1 MDFSDVVKNRYANR
15 SYSDRRVPEQ
25 TIRELLD
32 LMRYTCSALNLQ
44 PWRVKVVGS
53 QEARDSLYQATWGEM
68 QVKTCS
74 HVLVLCADTDYP
86 GLIEKY
92 ERTMRTEGVDEA
104 KRVHLVKAAT
114 EESEAMT
121 AEQKLLWSQKQV
133 YILLGNTVNAAC
145 ALGLASCPM
154 EAFYPDE
161 VAQVLSLPA
170 HLVPTVLVAVGY
182 PTQRGSVWWRYT
194 VDELLI

>member
-1 MDFSDVVKNRYANR
+1 MDFRDVVKNRYANR
-15 SYSDRRVPEQ
+15 SYTERRVPEE
-25 TIRELLD
+25 TIAELLD

-44 PWRVKVVGS
+44 PWRVKVVGD
-53 QEARDSLYQATWGEM
+53 QEARDRLYEATWGEI

-86 GLIEKY
+86 ALIEKY
-92 ERTMRTEGVDEA
+92 ERAMVAEGVDDA
-104 KRVHLVKAAT
+104 KRTHLVKAAT

-133 YILLGNTVNAAC
+133 YILLGNAVNGAC

-154 EAFYPDE
+154 EAFYPDQ
-161 VAQVLSLPA
+161 VAQVLGLPA

-182 PTQRGSVWWRYT
+182 PAQHGSVWWRYT
-194 VDELLI
+194 VDEILI